1 MTTKSQLQSKVE
13 ELENELKSLKEQLNN
28 FKEFPTIQDAAVGDT
43 LEDGS
48 IVIKKSD
55 GLALLM
61 APKFTE
67 YHCMWSEDFKE
78 VFSQIKSQ
86 GFNRS
91 QWFVPTAHQLQIA
104 MSTFPDEF
112 SDLVAYWSCE
122 EYCDKVSRAVFL
134 LGITPIN
141 KHEYR
146 PVRLFRCVTY

>member
-1 MTTKSQLQSKVE
+1 MITKSQLQSKVE
-13 ELENELKSLKEQLNN
+13 ELVNELKSFKEQLNN

-61 APKFTE
+61 APKNTE
-67 YHCMWSEDFKE
+67 YYYRWSKDFKE

-86 GFNRS
+86 GFNPS

-104 MSTFPDEF
+104 MKTVPDEF
-112 SDLVAYWSCE
+112 LVVGYWSSE
-122 EYCDKVSRAVFL
+122 EYCDMSSKVVSCF
-134 LGITPIN
+134 GIASLY
-141 KHEYR
+141 KSAYKS
-146 PVRLFRCVTY
+146 VRLFRCVTY

>member
-1 MTTKSQLQSKVE
+1 MITKSQLQSRIQ
-13 ELENELKSLKEQLNN
+13 ELENELKSIKEQLNN

-43 LEDGS
+43 LEDRS

-67 YHCMWSEDFKE
+67 YYYRWSKDFKE

-86 GFNRS
+86 GFNPS

-104 MSTFPDEF
+104 METVPDEF
-112 SDLVAYWSCE
+112 SGLGYWSSE
-122 EYCDKVSRAVFL
+122 EYCNETSKVVSRFSISSASKNAFA
-134 LGITPIN
+134 
-141 KHEYR
+141 R
-146 PVRLFRCVTY
+146 VRLFRCVTY

>member
-1 MTTKSQLQSKVE
+1 MITKSQLQSKVE

-28 FKEFPTIQDAAVGDT
+28 FKEFPTIQDAAIGDT

-61 APKFTE
+61 APKFTG
-67 YHCMWSEDFKE
+67 YVVRWSRDFKE
-78 VFSQIKSQ
+78 VFSRIKSQ
-86 GFNRS
+86 GFNPS

-104 MSTFPDEF
+104 MKTVPDEF
-112 SDLVAYWSCE
+112 RFAIYWSSE
-122 EYCDKVSRAVFL
+122 EYCNKTSKVVSRF
-134 LGITPIN
+134 GISSTISKDN
-141 KHEYR
+141 YE

>member
-1 MTTKSQLQSKVE
+1 MTTKSQLQSRIQ

-28 FKEFPTIQDAAVGDT
+28 FKESPTIEDAEIGDT

-67 YHCMWSEDFKE
+67 YVVRWSEDFE
-78 VFSQIKSQ
+78 HVLSFIETI

-104 MSTFPDEF
+104 MKTVPDEF
-112 SDLVAYWSCE
+112 SSLGYWSSE
-122 EYCDKVSRAVFL
+122 EYCDKASKVVSRF
-134 LGITPIN
+134 GISSISKN
-141 KHEYR
+141 SYK